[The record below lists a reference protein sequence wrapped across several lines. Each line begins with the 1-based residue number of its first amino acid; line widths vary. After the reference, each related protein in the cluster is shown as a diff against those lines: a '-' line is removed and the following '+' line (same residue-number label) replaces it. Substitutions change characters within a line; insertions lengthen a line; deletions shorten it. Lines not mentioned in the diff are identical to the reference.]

1 MIVFSRHAKEKFK
14 VLARHGLSISE
25 SEVKEAITEP
35 DSVETGKKSRFIAQK
50 AIDERHV
57 LRVIYEKKENKIH
70 SIPRGGGDMRI
81 SYDKEVDVLMVEFSE
96 EKIEYA
102 EEMDPMIV
110 HFTSEGKPVLVEIL
124 DASEFMAEVERVLKE
139 RGQKRR

>member
-1 MIVFSRHAKEKFK
+1 
-14 VLARHGLSISE
+14 
-25 SEVKEAITEP
+25 
-35 DSVETGKKSRFIAQK
+35 
-50 AIDERHV
+50 
-57 LRVIYEKKENKIH
+57 
-70 SIPRGGGDMRI
+70 MRI